1 MQRSPARAP
10 PKPVRRSP
18 SLPDRRSGAVSR
30 RAAALSYIA
39 AICSNRA
46 VKRRSGWRA
55 FALALEYWLLA
66 ALLAGAFLAGIWG
79 GLRTLID

>member
-1 MQRSPARAP
+1 M
-10 PKPVRRSP
+10 
-18 SLPDRRSGAVSR
+18 
-30 RAAALSYIA
+30 
-39 AICSNRA
+39 
-46 VKRRSGWRA
+46 KRRSGWRA